1 MIWAVTDIA
10 FLVAMLLVIGLF
22 YVLSGKAVNI
32 AQRLTRL
39 WEPPVREATVSF
51 RERQKARLEALLQAM
66 GKLIPQAKANKG
78 PSKVQKQFLRAGF
91 RRPEAVMVL
100 RGAKLILTTGL
111 LSAVYF
117 TGFYEKSPLLILL
130 LAGAIGF
137 VGPDFYVTWKI
148 RKRQRRLTIGLA
160 DALDLLVICVEAGLA
175 LDQAL
180 IRVSLELRIAH
191 PELSEELDIAS
202 AEMRLGKARIEALR
216 ELGTRT
222 GVEDIRSLVAMLIQ
236 TDKFGTSIAQSLRVH
251 ADTLRS
257 KRRQR
262 AEEAAAKTTV
272 KMVPPLVFFIFP
284 ALFVAILGPAVI
296 LIARQFIQ
304 K

>member
-10 FLVAMLLVIGLF
+10 FLVAMLLVIALF

-32 AQRLTRL
+32 AERLTRL

-51 RERQKARLEALLQAM
+51 KERLKARLEALLQAM
-66 GKLIPQAKANKG
+66 GKLIPQAKKG
-78 PSKVQKQFLRAGF
+78 PSKVQKLFLKAGF

-100 RGAKLILTTGL
+100 RGAKLISTVGL

-117 TGFYEKSPLLILL
+117 TGFYEKNPLLILL
-130 LAGAIGF
+130 IAGSVGF

-148 RKRQRRLTIGLA
+148 RKRQRRITIGLA

-191 PELSEELDIAS
+191 PELSEELDIVS
-202 AEMRLGKARIEALR
+202 AEIRLGKARNEALR
-216 ELGTRT
+216 ELATRT
-222 GVEDIRSLVAMLIQ
+222 GVEDIRSLVAMLVQ
-236 TDKFGTSIAQSLRVH
+236 TDKFGTSIAQSLRVN

-262 AEEAAAKTTV
+262 AEEAAAKTAV
-272 KMVPPLVFFIFP
+272 KMVPALVFFIFP

-296 LIARQFIQ
+296 LIARQFVL

>member
-10 FLVAMLLVIGLF
+10 FLVAMLLVIALF
-22 YVLSGKAVNI
+22 YVLSGKAVSI
-32 AQRLTRL
+32 AERLTRL

-51 RERQKARLEALLQAM
+51 RERQKARLEQLLQTM
-66 GKLIPQAKANKG
+66 GKLVPQARKG
-78 PSKVQKQFLRAGF
+78 PSAMQKLFLRAGF
-91 RRPEAVMVL
+91 RRPESIMVL
-100 RGAKLILTTGL
+100 RGAKIVLSLSL
-111 LSAVYF
+111 LSGVYF
-117 TGFYEKSPLLILL
+117 TGFYRENPLLIPLVAVL
-130 LAGAIGF
+130 IGF
-137 VGPDFYVTWKI
+137 FAPDMWISWKI
-148 RKRQRRLTIGLA
+148 RKRQKMISLGLA

-180 IRVSLELRIAH
+180 IRVSLELRLAH
-191 PELSEELDIAS
+191 PDLSEELDIVS
-202 AEMRLGKARIEALR
+202 AEIRLGKARNEALR
-216 ELGTRT
+216 ELASRT
-222 GVEDIRSLVAMLIQ
+222 GVEDIRALVAMLIQ

-296 LIARQFIQ
+296 LVMREFIR